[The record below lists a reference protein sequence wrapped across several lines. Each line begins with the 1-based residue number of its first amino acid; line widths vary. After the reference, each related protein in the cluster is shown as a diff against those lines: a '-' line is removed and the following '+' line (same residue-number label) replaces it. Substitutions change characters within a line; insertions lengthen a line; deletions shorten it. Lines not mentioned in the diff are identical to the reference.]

1 MGETFGPWEILRPLA
16 KGGMAEVHLARRAA
30 TGDIVVLKRILP
42 ELARRPDFIGMF
54 AEEARLMGQLQPHPH
69 VVRLLQAGHIN
80 GVWYQALGHVDGA
93 QAQLLRHLATISSNR
108 WLVLKCLGVLL
119 AFALFFIFVIA

>member
-1 MGETFGPWEILRPLA
+1 MPPPPGSAAHHQAQAPDAYLTARAGALAQVESTIAELGGIFQQLATLVADQGEVA
-16 KGGMAEVHLARRAA
+16 V
-30 TGDIVVLKRILP
+30 RID
-42 ELARRPDFIGMF
+42 E
-54 AEEARLMGQLQPHPH
+54 H
-69 VVRLLQAGHIN
+69 VSE
-80 GVWYQALGHVDGA
+80 ALGHVDGA